1 MTPVCN
7 SNNLIDRLDSM
18 ERQLEVFG
26 RRFFE
31 LESRVNSLS
40 KVMDTNSEV
49 VEQNLA
55 DLWQSFQKMTI
66 KFDVL
71 DEKYQDL
78 DRTHDELIHG
88 CEDVP
93 LSFLKQTAIVP
104 PTQSPIL
111 EDNSMYQSE
120 AMAWPTQASHASES
134 LDRKASGWH
143 SAPIPGMRPPHTRS
157 PNNFANSYKS
167 GLEDNSKYLTA
178 DATIAEM
185 QGPTLGFGTC
195 QSSANGA
202 TNAKQ
207 NTQTS
212 SQTGS
217 EFDEDQIQVNN
228 KPADSYPPG
237 EVFASADQAI
247 SAMMSDFHSQ

>member
-71 DEKYQDL
+71 DEKYQDQN
-78 DRTHDELIHG
+78 RTHDQLIHG